1 MSRRGRPLRPDERDV
16 WRQVARTVK
25 PLPGKRPEPRP
36 APAPE
41 PKPASRGDAPA
52 PASGP
57 VKAGAAYRSAPLAP
71 QREPADRSKEKKVR
85 RGRVEVEAR
94 LDLHGMTEAKA
105 RRALLRFL
113 ERCQDEGMRAV
124 LVITGKGA
132 APRAVDQ
139 RRFEPWDPDARAL
152 PGVLRRN
159 FARWMAEPDFAE
171 LASGYAPAHRRHG
184 GAGAFYVMIR
194 RIA

>member
-1 MSRRGRPLRPDERDV
+1 MSRRGRSLRPDERAV
-16 WRQVARTVK
+16 WTQVARTVK
-25 PLPGKRPEPRP
+25 PLPGKRPEP
-36 APAPE
+36 APE
-41 PKPASRGDAPA
+41 PKPASRDDAPA
-52 PASGP
+52 PSSGP
-57 VKAGAAYRSAPLAP
+57 VKAGAAYRAAAPAP
-71 QREPADRSKEKKVR
+71 KREAADRSREKKVR

-113 ERCQDEGMRAV
+113 ERAQDEQMRAV

-139 RRFEPWDPDARAL
+139 RRFEPWDPEARAL

-194 RIA
+194 RIV